1 MNDYARLITQCSIMI
16 FIGIGGGTVWLQ
28 NWKYGGQVTQVI
40 DSHSFL
46 VDAQI

>member
-1 MNDYARLITQCSIMI
+1 MI

-28 NWKYGGQVTQVI
+28 NWKYGGV
-40 DSHSFL
+40 SFL